1 MTKEK
6 QEKIKNIVIIV
17 LVILV
22 FFGAIYLV
30 SENTGDRKND
40 KNPTTSQQEEK
51 NPLLKDDEVILESEM
66 SDLRSIGMSDLKGM
80 LENNEKK
87 VVMLGTDDCYWCVNQ
102 KPILQHIVFKY
113 GVEINYLNLNAMTE
127 EEYNELTI
135 LHDDLQR
142 FGTPTFIIVDGGNIT
157 TVSEGG
163 MPTDSMVQFLK
174 DNGIITE

>member
-1 MTKEK
+1 MRV
-6 QEKIKNIVIIV
+6 KNLGGYV
-17 LVILV
+17 
-22 FFGAIYLV
+22 YDKRK
-30 SENTGDRKND
+30 TRKNQ
-40 KNPTTSQQEEK
+40 KYSYYCSCHFSI
-51 NPLLKDDEVILESEM
+51 LWCYLFRDDEVILESEM